1 MTTPVEEVLTK
12 GDEAQE
18 LWMPVEEFNG
28 RYEVSNQGRV
38 RSLQKG
44 EPALMKLG
52 KQRDI
57 VVTWMRDSGTTHC
70 RRVDRLVLE
79 AFIGP
84 APGPRFGPSHQDD
97 DMSNCRLDNLH
108 WEDGLARGPYKKSA
122 RRKPGRKKGSVN
134 KKPTSPKRVVPQ
146 QDSVV
151 REHYML
157 DCGNISV
164 VVNDGRVD
172 LSQID
177 LSQETGTTS
186 IISLKDVGDMI
197 KILQQIQKKN
207 L

>member
-1 MTTPVEEVLTK
+1 MMVQQPSANGVGEQENWLPVL
-12 GDEAQE
+12 
-18 LWMPVEEFNG
+18 EFDG
-28 RYEVSNQGRV
+28 RYEVSDLGRV
-38 RSLQKG
+38 RSRQKPG
-44 EPALMKLG
+44 EPVVMKLG

-57 VVTWMRDSGTTHC
+57 VVTWMRRGTNTHC

-79 AFIGP
+79 AFVGP
-84 APGPRFGPSHQDD
+84 APGVRFGPSHRDG

-122 RRKPGRKKGSVN
+122 KRKPGRPKGSVS